1 MMDPLL
7 EVVDLDVEE
16 PSELL
21 FRVKVEGADQA
32 PTKVRLVCEG
42 PDLGLMFDGRSA
54 GQDGLIQFNIPVLK
68 DRIKEGT
75 YTSRVEVLIDNRY
88 FAPVRFQVNFKKK
101 VKVVAEAVNVVPR
114 RPAPEITVSAVPVI
128 KPTPKPQAPP
138 APVSLPVRPAR
149 NTPARVNAQTT
160 LKERYRNNR
169 NDEPDED
176 AILEAARSFVNAQK
190 KK

>member
-1 MMDPLL
+1 MDPLL